1 MKLSYIFMQEFK
13 RSVAFVFL
21 ILIALSL
28 SLIVGQILSMSISVV
43 GIIQG
48 SSYGIK
54 VSGYVFDFQGNGVSS
69 EIKLSYYNFTES
81 VKTNNGSFY
90 LYLPV
95 AYVHNSTRINL
106 IIIKN
111 SLQKSVNLTVYIPNS
126 STTFAFSSLFLKY
139 YSSQNLSIIS
149 VKGKTFIAVD
159 PEQENLNYTI
169 SEIDSD
175 NVNLPLNVN
184 FTYNNFSNTLKIP
197 LIILLIFV
205 FSFIDLMSYYLL
217 SSFPRGEL
225 RQIIRLVGISKVYIG
240 KLLAEIPLI
249 IMLSSLPFYLFEFI
263 LIGNNIVLILPYIIA
278 SISFSLGV
286 YGLAPFGSKNM
297 IYYSVILGFYI
308 INLIIYDRYLDSLLA
323 TILLIVGYVKMRLS

>member
-1 MKLSYIFMQEFK
+1 MQEFK

-28 SLIVGQILSMSISVV
+28 SLIAAQILSMSISVV
-43 GIIQG
+43 GIIEG

-54 VSGYVFDFQGNGVSS
+54 VAGYVFDFQGKGVSS
-69 EIKLSYYNFTES
+69 EIKVSYYNFTES

-95 AYVHNSTRINL
+95 AYVQNSTRINV
-106 IIIKN
+106 IIN
-111 SLQKSVNLTVYIPNS
+111 SFQKHVNLTLSIQNS

-149 VKGKTFIAVD
+149 VKGKTFIATD
-159 PEQENLNYTI
+159 PKQENLNYTI
-169 SEIDSD
+169 FEVSSD

-184 FTYNNFSNTLKIP
+184 FTYSNFSNTLKIP
-197 LIILLIFV
+197 LIILLLFIL
-205 FSFIDLMSYYLL
+205 SFIALMSYYLL

-225 RQIIRLVGISKVYIG
+225 SQIMRLVGTSKVYVG
-240 KLLAEIPLI
+240 KLLAEIPLT
-249 IMLSSLPFYLFEFI
+249 IMLSSLPFYLFELI
-263 LIGNNIVLILPYIIA
+263 LIGNDFTLILPYIIA

-308 INLIIYDRYLDSLLA
+308 VNLVIYDKYLYSLFA
-323 TILLIVGYVKMRLS
+323 TLLLMVGYVKLRRS

>member
-1 MKLSYIFMQEFK
+1 MRLSYIFMQEFK

-28 SLIVGQILSMSISVV
+28 SLIAAQILSMSISVV
-43 GIIQG
+43 GIIEG

-54 VSGYVFDFQGNGVSS
+54 VAGYVFDFQGKGVSS
-69 EIKLSYYNFTES
+69 EIKVSYYNFTES

-95 AYVHNSTRINL
+95 AYVQNSTRINV
-106 IIIKN
+106 IIN
-111 SLQKSVNLTVYIPNS
+111 SFQKHVNLTLSIQNS

-149 VKGKTFIAVD
+149 VKGKTFIATD
-159 PEQENLNYTI
+159 PKQENLNYTI
-169 SEIDSD
+169 FEVSSD

-184 FTYNNFSNTLKIP
+184 FTYSNFSNTLKIP
-197 LIILLIFV
+197 LIILLLFIL
-205 FSFIDLMSYYLL
+205 SFIALMSYYLL

-225 RQIIRLVGISKVYIG
+225 SQIMRLVGTSKVYVG
-240 KLLAEIPLI
+240 KLLAEIPLT
-249 IMLSSLPFYLFEFI
+249 IMLSSLPFYLFELI
-263 LIGNNIVLILPYIIA
+263 LIGNDFTLILPYIIA

-308 INLIIYDRYLDSLLA
+308 VNLVIYDKYLYSLFA
-323 TILLIVGYVKMRLS
+323 TLLLMVGYVKLRRS

>member
-28 SLIVGQILSMSISVV
+28 SLIAAQILSMSISVV
-43 GIIQG
+43 GIIEG

-54 VSGYVFDFQGNGVSS
+54 VAGYVFDFQGKGVNSV
-69 EIKLSYYNFTES
+69 IKVSYYNFTES

-95 AYVHNSTRINL
+95 AYVQNSTRINV
-106 IIIKN
+106 IID
-111 SLQKSVNLTVYIPNS
+111 SFQKHVNLTLSIQNS

-149 VKGKTFIAVD
+149 VKGKTFIATD
-159 PEQENLNYTI
+159 PKQENLNYTI
-169 SEIDSD
+169 FEVSSD

-184 FTYNNFSNTLKIP
+184 FTYSNFSNTLKIP
-197 LIILLIFV
+197 LIILLLFIL
-205 FSFIDLMSYYLL
+205 SFIALMSYYLL

-225 RQIIRLVGISKVYIG
+225 SQIMRLVGTSKVYVG
-240 KLLAEIPLI
+240 RLLAEIPLT
-249 IMLSSLPFYLFEFI
+249 IMLSTLPFYLFELI
-263 LIGNNIVLILPYIIA
+263 LIGNDFALILPYIIA

-308 INLIIYDRYLDSLLA
+308 VNLVIYDRYLYSLFA
-323 TILLIVGYVKMRLS
+323 TLLLMVGYVKLRRS

>member
-1 MKLSYIFMQEFK
+1 MRFSYIFMQEFK
-13 RSVAFVFL
+13 RSIVFVFL

-28 SLIVGQILSMSISVV
+28 SLIAAQILSESISVI
-43 GIIQG
+43 GIVEG

-54 VSGYVFDFQGNGVSS
+54 VSGYVFDFQGKGVSS

-95 AYVHNSTRINL
+95 AYIQNNTRINV
-106 IIIKN
+106 IINSFQKN
-111 SLQKSVNLTVYIPNS
+111 VNLTLTIPNS

-159 PEQENLNYTI
+159 PKQDSSNYTI
-169 SEIDSD
+169 FEINSD
-175 NVNLPLNVN
+175 NVNLPLDVN

-197 LIILLIFV
+197 LIILLLFF
-205 FSFIDLMSYYLL
+205 FSFIDLMDYYLL

-225 RQIIRLVGISKVYIG
+225 RQIMRLVGTIKVYVG
-240 KLLAEIPLI
+240 KLIAEIPLT

-263 LIGNNIVLILPYIIA
+263 LIGNDIALILPYMIA

-308 INLIIYDRYLDSLLA
+308 INLVIYDRYLYSLLA
-323 TILLIVGYVKMRLS
+323 TLLLIVGYIKLRIS

>member
-1 MKLSYIFMQEFK
+1 MQEFK
-13 RSVAFVFL
+13 RSIVFVFL

-28 SLIVGQILSMSISVV
+28 SLIAAQILSESISVI
-43 GIIQG
+43 GIVEG

-54 VSGYVFDFQGNGVSS
+54 VSGYVFDFQGKGVSS

-95 AYVHNSTRINL
+95 AYIQNNTRINV
-106 IIIKN
+106 IINSFQKN
-111 SLQKSVNLTVYIPNS
+111 VNLTLTIPNS

-159 PEQENLNYTI
+159 SKQENSNYTI
-169 SEIDSD
+169 FEINSD
-175 NVNLPLNVN
+175 NVNLPLDVN

-197 LIILLIFV
+197 LIILLLFF
-205 FSFIDLMSYYLL
+205 FSFIDLMDYYLL

-225 RQIIRLVGISKVYIG
+225 RQIMRLVGTIKVYVG
-240 KLLAEIPLI
+240 KLIAEIPLT

-263 LIGNNIVLILPYIIA
+263 LIGNDIALILPYMIA

-308 INLIIYDRYLDSLLA
+308 VNLVIYDRYLYSLLA
-323 TILLIVGYVKMRLS
+323 TLLLIVGYIKLRIS

>member
-28 SLIVGQILSMSISVV
+28 SLIAAQILSMSISVV
-43 GIIQG
+43 GIIEG

-54 VSGYVFDFQGNGVSS
+54 VAGYVFDFQGKGVNSV
-69 EIKLSYYNFTES
+69 IRVSYYNFTES

-95 AYVHNSTRINL
+95 AYVQNSSKINV
-106 IIIKN
+106 IID
-111 SLQKSVNLTVYIPNS
+111 SFQKHVNLTLSIQNS

-149 VKGKTFIAVD
+149 VKGKTFIATD
-159 PEQENLNYTI
+159 PKQENLNYTI
-169 SEIDSD
+169 FEVSSD

-184 FTYNNFSNTLKIP
+184 FTYSNFSNTLKIP
-197 LIILLIFV
+197 LIILLLFIL
-205 FSFIDLMSYYLL
+205 SFIALMSFYLL

-225 RQIIRLVGISKVYIG
+225 SQIMRLVGTSKVYVG
-240 KLLAEIPLI
+240 KLLAEIPLT
-249 IMLSSLPFYLFEFI
+249 IMLSTLPFYLFELI
-263 LIGNNIVLILPYIIA
+263 LIGNDFALILPYIIA

-308 INLIIYDRYLDSLLA
+308 VNLVIYDRYLYSLFA
-323 TILLIVGYVKMRLS
+323 TLLLMVGYVKLRRS

>member
-1 MKLSYIFMQEFK
+1 MRLSYIFMQEFK

-28 SLIVGQILSMSISVV
+28 SLIAAQILSMSISVV
-43 GIIQG
+43 GIIEG

-54 VSGYVFDFQGNGVSS
+54 VAGYVFDFQGKGVSS
-69 EIKLSYYNFTES
+69 EIKVSYYNFTES

-95 AYVHNSTRINL
+95 AYVQNSTRINV
-106 IIIKN
+106 IIN
-111 SLQKSVNLTVYIPNS
+111 SFQKHVNLTLSIQNS

-149 VKGKTFIAVD
+149 VKGKTFIATD

-169 SEIDSD
+169 FEVSSD

-184 FTYNNFSNTLKIP
+184 FTYSNFSNTLKIP
-197 LIILLIFV
+197 LIILLLFIL
-205 FSFIDLMSYYLL
+205 SFIALMSYYLL

-225 RQIIRLVGISKVYIG
+225 SQIMRLVGTSKVYVG
-240 KLLAEIPLI
+240 KLLAEIPLT
-249 IMLSSLPFYLFEFI
+249 IMLSSLPFYLFELI
-263 LIGNNIVLILPYIIA
+263 LIGNDFTLILPYIIA

-308 INLIIYDRYLDSLLA
+308 VNLVIYDRYLYSLFA
-323 TILLIVGYVKMRLS
+323 TLLLMVGYVKLRRS